1 MSTALIIWSY
11 LFLGKVV
18 SFLTTAV
25 TIFLALS
32 ALTLLMLAI
41 AFIVEAPEPLE
52 MFAKDNFSK
61 VKSIIKKTVIY
72 VAIVIVFCSMY
83 PKKDEVMLIVGGAVA
98 VEGGKWLVSNEEA
111 KEIPNNVMKAVNH
124 FLETVTEEEN

>member
-18 SFLTTAV
+18 SFITAAV
-25 TIFLALS
+25 TIFLVLS
-32 ALTLLMLAI
+32 ILTLLTLA
-41 AFIVEAPEPLE
+41 FSLIVEAPEPLE
-52 MFAKDNFSK
+52 MFVKDNFSK
-61 VKSIIKKTVIY
+61 VKSIVKKAVIY
-72 VAIVIVFCSMY
+72 VAIAVVFCSMY
-83 PKKDEVMLIVGGAVA
+83 PEKDELMLIVGGAVA